1 MDDIRSP
8 DDAETG
14 RAIQRRRKLTRR
26 ILWFTLVTLFFASI
40 SVLVGFGLGKYRE
53 QTAVASKRLQVTVL
67 NVGHGEAAWIRTP
80 GGKFILIGSG
90 PPEAGDA
97 VVASLRSAG
106 ARQIDLLVLPYGYG
120 ESIGG
125 APTVLSA
132 FPVVQV
138 IEPGGPRVNR
148 IQEEVQTLLAAHDI
162 PVKVGRAGDSILVDG
177 AALKVLA
184 PVEPLL
190 EATPATANNSL
201 VIRLSWGKTGFL
213 FAGGMEREGEDA
225 LIARSSDTLRSD
237 WLRVARFGSR
247 EASSPEFLHLV
258 APDIAV
264 ISVGAG
270 NSGQYPHQETLEQLS
285 SSGARVFRTDQT
297 SESELTFFSDG
308 RVVSVPEDLK

>member
-1 MDDIRSP
+1 M
-8 DDAETG
+8 
-14 RAIQRRRKLTRR
+14 TRR
-26 ILWFTLVTLFFASI
+26 ILWFTLLTLFFASV

-53 QTAVASKRLQVTVL
+53 QASVASKRLHVRVL
-67 NVGHGEAAWIRTP
+67 NVGHGEAAWVRTP
-80 GGKFILIGSG
+80 GGKFILIGGG
-90 PPEAGDA
+90 PPEAGEA
-97 VVASLRSAG
+97 VVSSLRSAG
-106 ARQIDLLVLPYGYG
+106 ARQIDLLVLPYAYG

-125 APTVLSA
+125 VPTILSA

-148 IQEEVQTLLAAHDI
+148 IHEEVQTLLAAHNI
-162 PVKVGRAGDSILVDG
+162 PVKVGRAGDTVLVDG
-177 AALKVLA
+177 ATIRVLA

-190 EATPATANNSL
+190 EATPAAANNSL
-201 VIRLSWGKTGFL
+201 VIRLGWGKTGFL

-225 LIARSSDTLRSD
+225 LIARSPDALRSD

-264 ISVGAG
+264 ISVGAR
-270 NSGQYPHQETLEQLS
+270 NSGGYPHQETLEQLS

-297 SESELTFFSDG
+297 SESELVFFSDG
-308 RVVSVPEDLK
+308 SMVSAPGELK